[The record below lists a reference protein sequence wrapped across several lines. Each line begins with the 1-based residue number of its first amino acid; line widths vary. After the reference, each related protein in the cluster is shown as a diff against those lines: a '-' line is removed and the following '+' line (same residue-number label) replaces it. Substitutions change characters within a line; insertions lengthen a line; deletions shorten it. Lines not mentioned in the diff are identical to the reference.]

1 MSKIAGLMFDIDK
14 VNFLLMSHCIEVNF
28 AEQRWVMGDQ
38 LIILIL
44 LVSLLIVLGE
54 EGEGGEVQVDKKN
67 RSGILYA
74 AA

>member
-1 MSKIAGLMFDIDK
+1 M
-14 VNFLLMSHCIEVNF
+14 
-28 AEQRWVMGDQ
+28 MGDQ

-54 EGEGGEVQVDKKN
+54 EGEGGEVQVDEKN

-74 AA
+74 AAQFSGGRQWRGRCEL

>member
-1 MSKIAGLMFDIDK
+1 
-14 VNFLLMSHCIEVNF
+14 
-28 AEQRWVMGDQ
+28 MGDQ

-67 RSGILYA
+67 QIWNLIYA

>member
-1 MSKIAGLMFDIDK
+1 
-14 VNFLLMSHCIEVNF
+14 
-28 AEQRWVMGDQ
+28 MGDQ

-67 RSGILYA
+67 RTGILYA